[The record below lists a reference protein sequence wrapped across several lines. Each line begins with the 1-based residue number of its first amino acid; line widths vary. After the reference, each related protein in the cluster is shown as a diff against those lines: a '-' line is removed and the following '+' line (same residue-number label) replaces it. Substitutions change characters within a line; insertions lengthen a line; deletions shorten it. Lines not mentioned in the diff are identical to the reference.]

1 MVVEVESGAEQM
13 TNDFRFTWAAA
24 QNGEKSI
31 PLVVPKTYRGT
42 CSLIVIPSME
52 LTFAFSE
59 AMKWL
64 EGRRALEISASIRRL
79 RAAP

>member
-24 QNGEKSI
+24 QDGEKAI

-42 CSLIVIPSME
+42 CSRRHPEHGANLR
-52 LTFAFSE
+52 FAE